1 MKYIHNHPSQDFA
14 RALKLDKKA
23 EQRLRNAISKAYE
36 EAAPVGGTVSF
47 DDFINL
53 VAPYIHTPEE
63 SFFAAI
69 TMFAEIETAK
79 HQYFTKRN

>member
-23 EQRLRNAISKAYE
+23 EQRLRIAISNAYDE
-36 EAAPVGGTVSF
+36 VGPSPAGINF
-47 DDFINL
+47 DDLINL

-63 SFFAAI
+63 GFFAAI
-69 TMFAEIETAK
+69 TMHAEIEAAK
-79 HQYFTKRN
+79 NQYYSKGN

>member
-23 EQRLRNAISKAYE
+23 EARLRNAISRAYE
-36 EAAPVGGTVSF
+36 EAAPVNGTLSF

-53 VAPYIHTPEE
+53 VAPYIHT
-63 SFFAAI
+63 A
-69 TMFAEIETAK
+69 
-79 HQYFTKRN
+79 